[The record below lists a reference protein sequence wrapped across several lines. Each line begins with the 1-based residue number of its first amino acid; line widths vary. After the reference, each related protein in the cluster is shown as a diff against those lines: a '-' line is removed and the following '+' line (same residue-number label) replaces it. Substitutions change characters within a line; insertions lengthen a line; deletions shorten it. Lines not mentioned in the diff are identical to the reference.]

1 MPVHTPDSGEPF
13 RLVRSASHPTPATPE
28 GDGGKARD
36 TVTDVPPTMRL
47 VRQADGAAR
56 RASDAQARRG
66 EQPGRA
72 TATLDTDGDYS
83 PRERNQLLHLLA
95 HQSPAAY
102 ERLAE
107 LLESVDLDT
116 KVVLYEPGEPITHVY
131 FPQTG
136 AYSIV
141 KIMKSGARVEVGTVG
156 CEGMIGLPVFL
167 GAESTPTQ
175 CFAQIG
181 GSAWRLSAAA
191 FRSVVLAGDALHR
204 ILQRYAQYLFDQA
217 AQSVACNRLHAVE
230 ARCARWL
237 LMTHDRVGDVP
248 SFPLTH
254 EFLSYMLG
262 VRRAS
267 VSIAAESLQRA
278 GLIRYSRGKMTIVD
292 RTGLEAASCEC
303 YRTDSADLERLLGAD
318 SVLQVAR

>member
-13 RLVRSASHPTPATPE
+13 RLLRSASHPTPAAREGEGGERRDTPADVPRTVHTARQGGGAARWTPDRE
-28 GDGGKARD
+28 ARSGKARGGTAVLEGNGD
-36 TVTDVPPTMRL
+36 APPK
-47 VRQADGAAR
+47 
-56 RASDAQARRG
+56 
-66 EQPGRA
+66 
-72 TATLDTDGDYS
+72 
-83 PRERNQLLHLLA
+83 ERNQLLRLLA
-95 HQSPAAY
+95 RQSPAAY

-141 KIMKSGARVEVGTVG
+141 KIMESGARVEVGTVG

-191 FRSVVLAGDALHR
+191 FRSVVPAADALHR

-217 AQSVACNRLHAVE
+217 AQGVACNRLHAVE

-237 LMTHDRVGDVP
+237 LMTHDRVGDAP

-267 VSIAAESLQRA
+267 VSVAAESLQRA

-292 RTGLEAASCEC
+292 RAGLEAASCEC

-318 SVLQVAR
+318 SVLAVAR